1 MYHGTNISNMLKHVE
16 ISQVFGA
23 NSSDHHSNGVHT
35 ALRLRSA
42 TNPGAA
48 KGVLRGNR
56 THQSLDLDVT
66 KLSRNSGPI
75 MAYHGQAYQALIIL
89 SL

>member
-1 MYHGTNISNMLKHVE
+1 MLKHVE

-66 KLSRNSGPI
+66 KLSRNCHETQG
-75 MAYHGQAYQALIIL
+75 L
-89 SL
+89 SWPTIAKPTRL

>member
-1 MYHGTNISNMLKHVE
+1 MYHGTNISNMLQHVE

-56 THQSLDLDVT
+56 THQSFDVT
-66 KLSRNSGPI
+66 KLSRNCHETQG
-75 MAYHGQAYQALIIL
+75 L
-89 SL
+89 SWPTIAKPTRL